1 MDNASKALMI
11 AGEMLIALL
20 VIGLIA
26 SAISNFGGFSANMTK
41 KMDKNKQE
49 EFNNNFFAFQGRID
63 ITADEIA
70 GIVNFCKH
78 NNDSSELF
86 LKNDDYL
93 NNKQSPDFVE
103 ATVEGVPNFFN
114 VRSDTI
120 FNSNI
125 RTFLK
130 EHNGDF
136 YSCDALITGVNVER
150 DKNDNSKI
158 LSRTIFRTFQNN
170 NNVVLNTENNG
181 RKGYVKS
188 IEFFRTKS
196 TFIDT
201 YSGEEYLTIKN
212 RNDFVIN

>member
-11 AGEMLIALL
+11 AGETLIALL

-41 KMDKNKQE
+41 KMDKNKQA
-49 EFNNNFFAFQGRID
+49 EFNDNFFSFQGRID
-63 ITADEIA
+63 ITADEIV
-70 GIVNFCKH
+70 GIINFCKH

-86 LKNDDYL
+86 LKNDYS
-93 NNKQSPDFVE
+93 NNILSPDFVE
-103 ATVEGVPNFFN
+103 AIVEGETKFFN
-114 VRSDTI
+114 VNSDAA
-120 FNSNI
+120 FNEKV

-130 EHNGDF
+130 NHNGDF
-136 YSCDALITGVNVER
+136 YSCDALITGVNVEP
-150 DKNDNSKI
+150 DKYDNSKI
-158 LSRTIFRTFQNN
+158 RSRTILRTFQNN

-188 IEFFRTKS
+188 IKFVRTKS
-196 TFIDT
+196 HYLDT

-212 RNDFVIN
+212 RNDFLIN